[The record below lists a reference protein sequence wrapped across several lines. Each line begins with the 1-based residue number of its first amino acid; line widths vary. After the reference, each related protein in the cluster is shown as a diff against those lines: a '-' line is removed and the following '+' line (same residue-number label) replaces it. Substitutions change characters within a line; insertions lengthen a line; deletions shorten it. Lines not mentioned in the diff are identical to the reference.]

1 MQQLPNPGL
10 RFGRLQSLLLSIP
23 VLCALAAPAI
33 IHMSGWATDPS
44 FVDNRPPAPFPS
56 SFTNFRQR
64 LTRFIDDG
72 FGLRAELIKLNVL
85 LYTELGVSKIPNMI
99 VGRHGQFF
107 LKQDKLGFGQ
117 FRALDV
123 FNPAELDRWIDVME
137 RYQRWL
143 ASRNIAFVVV
153 AVPSAETIY
162 PELMPFYVNRVGP
175 ETRLDQILRRL
186 RERGSTLSFP
196 DLRPDLWKARAQGRL
211 YNKYENHWNNL
222 GGFIGYQTVMRTIP
236 DVRSLALDDFNV
248 ASVPRGWLIPPRTE
262 MVPALFLKKPNPVIG
277 TEPIAVINN
286 VPIVQTKTTISDGKT
301 VLLYGDSFGDPGL
314 LGYFRL
320 SFRWSIYAQTAQHP
334 FPREIIEQDK
344 PDVVVYE
351 LAERFLQLPVNYGA
365 GED

>member
-1 MQQLPNPGL
+1 MQQLPAPGL

-44 FVDNRPPAPFPS
+44 FLDNRPPAPFPS
-56 SFTNFRQR
+56 SFTNFRER

-85 LYTELGVSKIPNMI
+85 LYAELGVSKIPNMI

-107 LKQDKLGFGQ
+107 LKHEKVDFDQ
-117 FRALDV
+117 FRGLDV
-123 FNPAELDRWIDVME
+123 FSPAELDRWIDVME

-143 ASRNIAFVVV
+143 QARDIAFVVV

-196 DLRPDLWKARAQGRL
+196 DLRPDLWRARAQGRL
-211 YNKYENHWNNL
+211 YNKYESHWNNL
-222 GGFIGYQTVMRTIP
+222 AGFLGYQAIMRLLPSVHPLTFE
-236 DVRSLALDDFNV
+236 DFILV
-248 ASVPRGWLIPPRTE
+248 SVPRGWLIPPRTE
-262 MVPALFLKKPNPVIG
+262 MVPALFLKNANPVID
-277 TEPIAVINN
+277 TEPIAVVNN

-301 VLLYGDSFGDPGL
+301 VLLYGDSFGNPGL

-320 SFRWSIYAQTAQHP
+320 TFRWSIFAQLAHHP
-334 FPREIIEQDK
+334 FPREIVEQYK